1 MAFRTSEQ
9 AILYVQNYYI
19 MPAFIKPF
27 AEISINDLPLVG
39 GKNASL
45 GEMYAQLNTKG
56 ISVPN
61 GFAVTAEGYRHF
73 LHVNKLEDPL
83 NNLMGRLDKQL
94 FSNLPEIGE
103 KARKLIREA
112 SMPENIAAEIR
123 QAYRNLQQQ
132 EGAGITLAVRS
143 SATAEDL
150 PSASFAGQLESFL
163 NISGEDELVKTV
175 HRCFCSLYTNRAIK
189 YREDQGFGN
198 TDVALSVGVQVM
210 VRADLSSSGV
220 AFTLDPDTGFDKV
233 VVINSIYGLGENIVQ
248 GRSTPDEF
256 VLFKPHIGTAF
267 NPLIMQNMGDKEW
280 TMVYAE
286 APKTGETVLNLPTA
300 PEKRDTYSLSREDA
314 LVLGDWCVRIEQHY
328 QKPMDIE
335 WARDGKTGK
344 LYIVQARPETV
355 HAKDKTK
362 SLTLRTYKI
371 QSKGKK
377 LAEGIA
383 LGERIATGKARL
395 LRSPKE
401 AHLLKEGEVL
411 VTDITN
417 PDWDPIMKRA
427 AAIVTNK
434 GGRTSHAA
442 IVARELGTVAIVG
455 SGNATDQIHDGEE
468 ITISCA
474 EGKTGYVYAGKA
486 TWTVEEKDISN
497 LKMPKTA
504 PMLILGDPSLAFQQ
518 SFLPNR
524 GVGLL
529 RMEFMITHH
538 IQVHPLALTRF
549 EQLTD
554 DKARAQIMQLTRH
567 YRDKKEFFVDKLA
580 QGVATLAAAFHPH
593 DVIVR
598 MSDFKSNEYAN
609 LVGGKQF
616 EPNEENPMIGFRG
629 ASRYYSQM
637 YKDGFALECKAMQ
650 RVRDDMGFTNVKLMI
665 PFCRTVEEGKQVLET
680 MREFGLERGK
690 NGLEVYVMVEI
701 PSNVLMAE
709 EFAGIFDGFSIG
721 SNDLTQLTLGLDR
734 DSALV
739 SGLFNE
745 KNPAVMRLIA
755 TAIHAARRK
764 GIKIGLCGQA
774 PSDMPEFAQFLVN
787 EGIHSISF
795 NADALIKGIE
805 NMLEA
810 EAMEP
815 HEKELPIPPWTNP
828 ERDHTYTEPPAT
840 NRDWEENVRGEEL
853 FK

>member
-1 MAFRTSEQ
+1 
-9 AILYVQNYYI
+9 
-19 MPAFIKPF
+19 MPTTIKKF
-27 AEISINDLPLVG
+27 SEISMLDLPLVG

-45 GEMYAQLNTKG
+45 GEMFSQLTPQG
-56 ISVPN
+56 ISVPD
-61 GFAVTAEGYRHF
+61 GFAVTAEAYRSF
-73 LHVNKLEDPL
+73 LEE
-83 NNLMGRLDKQL
+83 NNLHERLEALVGGLDKSG
-94 FSNLPEIGE
+94 FSNLDDIGQQ
-103 KARKLIREA
+103 ARALIQSGQLSA
-112 SMPENIAAEIR
+112 ATVAEIK
-123 QAYRNLQQQ
+123 QAYRDLCER
-132 EGAGITLAVRS
+132 EGAVVSLAVRS

-163 NISGEDELVKTV
+163 NIAGEEALVKTV
-175 HRCFCSLYTNRAIK
+175 HRCFTSLYTDRAIK

-198 TDVALSVGVQVM
+198 ADVAVSVGVQKM
-210 VRADLSSSGV
+210 VRSDLSASGV

-233 VVINSIYGLGENIVQ
+233 VVISSIYGLGENIVQ

-256 VLFKPHIGTAF
+256 VLFKPHINTHF
-267 NPLIMQNMGDKEW
+267 NPIIQKNLGEKEW
-280 TMVYAE
+280 TMVYADME
-286 APKTGETVLNLPTA
+286 KTGESVENQQTPA
-300 PEKRDTYSLSREDA
+300 AKRDLFSVSDA
-314 LVLGDWCVRIEQHY
+314 DVAALGKWCMQIERHY

-335 WARDGKTGK
+335 WAKDGLTGK

-355 HAKDKTK
+355 HSKEKTQRA
-362 SLTLRTYKI
+362 TTVRTFKI

-383 LGERIATGKARL
+383 LGEKIATGKARL
-395 LRSPKE
+395 LRSPQE
-401 AHLLKEGEVL
+401 AHLLQEGEVL
-411 VTDITN
+411 VTDMTN

-442 IVARELGTVAIVG
+442 IVARELGTVAVVG
-455 SGNATDQIHDGEE
+455 CGNATDQIHDGDMV
-468 ITISCA
+468 TVCCA
-474 EGKTGYVYAGKA
+474 EGKTGFIYAGKA
-486 TWTVEEKDISN
+486 QWTVEEKDISN
-497 LKMPKTA
+497 LKMPRTA

-529 RMEFMITHH
+529 RMEFLITHH

-549 EQLTD
+549 EQITD
-554 DKARAQIMQLTRH
+554 PALRQSITHLTRH
-567 YRDKKEFFVDKLA
+567 HRDKKDYFVDRLA
-580 QGVATLAAAFHPH
+580 QGVATIAAAFHPH

-609 LVGGKQF
+609 LVGGLQF
-616 EPNEENPMIGFRG
+616 EPVEENPMIGFRG
-629 ASRYYSQM
+629 ASRYYSPL
-637 YKDGFALECKAMQ
+637 YKDGFALECKAMK
-650 RVRDDMGFTNVKLMI
+650 RVRDEMGFTNVKLMI
-665 PFCRTVEEGKQVLET
+665 PFCRTVEEGKQVVAT

-690 NGLEVYVMVEI
+690 NGLEIYVMVEI

-709 EFAGIFDGFSIG
+709 EFAEVFDGFSIG

-755 TAIHAARRK
+755 TAIRTAQRK
-764 GIKIGLCGQA
+764 NIKIGLCGQA

-787 EGIHSISF
+787 EGIDSISF
-795 NADALIKGIE
+795 NADALLRGIE
-805 NMLEA
+805 NMVAA
-810 EAMEP
+810 EAGKPRETLSVPQETREQVPDRTIVEPAPFAEGEWEGME
-815 HEKELPIPPWTNP
+815 
-828 ERDHTYTEPPAT
+828 
-840 NRDWEENVRGEEL
+840 GEVEF